1 VIHNESLRIMS
12 LPKMQE
18 KFREEMGEPIETDF
32 FWCHRCQQT
41 EPYSLY
47 SPLIRLPL
55 PVDPINPERG
65 LWGMVNKDKYAIELN
80 GFGATVTQFYSA
92 DGTTP
97 YNITTYNTPTVAL
110 LRALMHQFGIEV
122 TK

>member
-1 VIHNESLRIMS
+1 MSESLSDLLRRLS
-12 LPKMQE
+12 TVLP
-18 KFREEMGEPIETDF
+18 
-32 FWCHRCQQT
+32 

-47 SPLIRLPL
+47 CCETEHGSPLIRLPL